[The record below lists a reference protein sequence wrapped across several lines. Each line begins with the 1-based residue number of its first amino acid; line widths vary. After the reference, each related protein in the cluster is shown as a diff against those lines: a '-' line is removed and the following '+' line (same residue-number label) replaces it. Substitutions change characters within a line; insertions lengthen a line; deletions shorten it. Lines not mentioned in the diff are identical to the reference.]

1 MAPCSSFRWSRPR
14 EALLRFRDDNS
25 APGSSRFTNNRDLL
39 TEPEFE
45 PVLPLEPQL
54 EGSKFPVLDH
64 LIQDY
69 VRSEPDAASAE
80 QDQALFLNWLM
91 GQSSL
96 DPVEREI
103 LIDLYLERSIEST
116 ALSRRLAYA
125 RYMEMLERTPAAT
138 LRLTAESRYSIRLN
152 PIHVWAAVESR
163 VNHGGD
169 RGESSCVL
177 FYQVGKEVHTAIL
190 TDDVQHFVRSLER
203 QDLNVSRLLNAF
215 HEDHADTILTTLKL
229 LAELKIVA
237 IA

>member
-1 MAPCSSFRWSRPR
+1 
-14 EALLRFRDDNS
+14 
-25 APGSSRFTNNRDLL
+25 
-39 TEPEFE
+39 
-45 PVLPLEPQL
+45 
-54 EGSKFPVLDH
+54 
-64 LIQDY
+64 
-69 VRSEPDAASAE
+69 
-80 QDQALFLNWLM
+80 
-91 GQSSL
+91 
-96 DPVEREI
+96 
-103 LIDLYLERSIEST
+103 
-116 ALSRRLAYA
+116 
-125 RYMEMLERTPAAT
+125 PAAT